1 MSVNV
6 IEVAHVPEEF
16 VSASGGRAASRLGQ
30 VSWALFEWARNPY
43 VLLVTIYVFAPYFS
57 ERLMG
62 DKVAGQALWGQL
74 SSISGVFIMILAPFL
89 GAIADLGGRRKP
101 WIAAFAFVLALCS
114 YGLWFAVPGETMMP
128 LFATGAFIVIAGVA
142 FEFTAVFHNAMLPD
156 ICQHKRVGA
165 ISGLGLALGNLAGL
179 IIMIGMIYAFMLPGT
194 VDWSFIPKA
203 PLFGIDPATFEHE
216 RISGPISAIW
226 LLVFALPLFLF
237 TPDRAPSGVGLL
249 TLMGKGVG
257 RVIKTVGDL
266 RHYKNVAIYL
276 IARMFYNDGKTAILV
291 FGGIYA
297 AGTFGWGPLDM
308 LAYGI
313 ILSVFA
319 VFGGVFG
326 GWLDDN
332 LGSQKAILVSIGGTA
347 IGLILMLFVGPT
359 TIFGIWTY
367 TSDSIPMLYDG
378 PFFNTVPEVVFVTL
392 VIIIAIFITAAYAN
406 SRTMLARIA
415 PTAKM
420 TEFFGL
426 YALSGTA
433 TAFMA
438 PFVNSVATTWFN
450 SQAAGMASILIFLGI
465 GLVMMLFV
473 KDERAVARPD

>member
-6 IEVAHVPEEF
+6 VEVAHVPEEF
-16 VSASGGRAASRLGQ
+16 QSASGGRAASRLGQ

-57 ERLMG
+57 ERLVG

-74 SSISGVFIMILAPFL
+74 SSLSGFFIAILAPFL
-89 GAIADLGGRRKP
+89 GAVADLGGRRKP
-101 WIAAFAFVLALCS
+101 WIAGFAFVLALCS
-114 YGLWFAVPGETMMP
+114 YSLWFAVPGEAMMP
-128 LFATGAFIVIAGVA
+128 LVATGAMIVIAGIA
-142 FEFTAVFHNAMLPD
+142 FEFTAVFHNAMLPE
-156 ICQHKRVGA
+156 ICSHKRVGSV
-165 ISGLGLALGNLAGL
+165 SGLGLALGNLAGL

-194 VDWSFIPKA
+194 VDWGFIPKA
-203 PLFGIDPATFEHE
+203 PLFGIDPSTFEHE
-216 RISGPISAIW
+216 RIAGPISAIW
-226 LLVFALPLFLF
+226 LVVFSLPLFIF
-237 TPDRAPSGVGLL
+237 TPDRAPSGIGVL
-249 TLMGKGVG
+249 TLMRKGVG
-257 RVIKTVGDL
+257 RVTKTVMDL
-266 RHYKNVAIYL
+266 RHYRNVATYL
-276 IARMFYNDGKTAILV
+276 LARMFYNDGKTAILV

-297 AGTFGWGPLDM
+297 AGTFDWGPLDM

-332 LGSQKAILVSIGGTA
+332 LGSQKAILVSIGGTS
-347 IGLILMLFVGPT
+347 IGLIVMLFVGPT
-359 TIFGIWTY
+359 TIFGIWNFAP
-367 TSDSIPMLYDG
+367 DAIPMLYDG
-378 PFFNTVPEVVFVTL
+378 PFFNTVPEAVFVTL

-415 PTAKM
+415 PTEKM

-438 PFVNSVATTWFN
+438 PFVNSVATTWFQ
-450 SQAAGMASILIFLGI
+450 SQAAGMASILIFLGV
-465 GLVMMLFV
+465 GLVLMLFV
-473 KDERAVARPD
+473 RDERAVSRPE